1 MGGVLR
7 AFGRMLTGSPSGE
20 RTPPARRMHRRHP
33 VVERAQESGAV
44 FVVLRRL
51 RAPLITLILVFAV
64 SVLGLALIPGQD
76 DAGRPVRLGVF
87 DAFYFMSYTATTIG
101 FGELPNEF
109 TYAQRLWV
117 TVAIYLTVV
126 GWAYAIGAVL
136 TLLQDRAFRRA
147 LTTGHV
153 TRKVARL
160 REPFLLV
167 AGYGQTGEQLGAAF
181 DALGRRFTVI
191 DRDESRIDV
200 LELNT
205 SHADVPGLAGDARD
219 LQQLVVA
226 GLDHPW
232 CEGVVAL
239 TNDDQANLAVVMS
252 AALLR
257 PELPVFARTTSSV
270 VAERMRAFGTPT
282 VINPFDRFGDRLRLA
297 LRAPSSYRLTTWLES
312 GPGAELPEL
321 RQAPPPGRWVVA
333 GYGSF
338 GRHFARDLR
347 AEGLE
352 VVTIDADPGR
362 DGGDADDPTVVGD
375 ASDPQVLHRARL
387 VGAVGFVAGTDD
399 DFTNM
404 SLVAEARRIAPEV
417 FVAARQNSPAS
428 DPLFA
433 ALEVDALLVPT
444 AVVAHEAYAQLSTP
458 LLWRFLRGVL
468 EQDDAWAAEVTDRLR
483 RHCGRHLDP
492 LWKVR
497 LDEVEAPSLR
507 GWLEGGRL
515 RLGDLLR
522 NPVDREERLAAVPL
536 VLRQGEEHLLAPAD
550 DVVLGRGDEL
560 LFAGRPA
567 VRRALEATLLDD
579 AVPEY
584 LVSGRRV
591 ASGWLWR
598 KFDRQVPSPSP
609 EP

>member
-7 AFGRMLTGSPSGE
+7 AFWRLFAGSPSSQ
-20 RTPPARRMHRRHP
+20 RTPPQRRMYRRHP
-33 VVERAQESGAV
+33 VVVRATESGAV

-51 RAPLITLILVFAV
+51 RAPLITLILVFTV
-64 SVLGLALIPGQD
+64 SVVGLSLVPGQD
-76 DAGRPVRLGVF
+76 TEGRPARMSVF

-109 TYAQRLWV
+109 SYAQRMWV
-117 TVAIYLTVV
+117 TGAIYLTVI

-160 REPFLLV
+160 REPFLLM
-167 AGYGQTGEQLGAAF
+167 AGYGQTGEKLGEAF
-181 DALGRRFTVI
+181 DALGRRFTVV
-191 DRDESRIDV
+191 DRDEARIDV

-205 SHADVPGLAGDARD
+205 SHADVPGLVGDARD
-219 LQQLVVA
+219 LHALVVA

-239 TNDDQANLAVVMS
+239 TNDDQANLAVTMS

-257 PELPVFARTTSSV
+257 PELPVVARTTSAV
-270 VAERMRAFGTPT
+270 VAERMRAFGSPT

-297 LRAPSSYRLTTWLES
+297 LRAPSSYQLTTWLES
-312 GPGAELPEL
+312 GPGAELPER
-321 RQAPPPGRWVVA
+321 RQPPAPGRWVVA
-333 GYGSF
+333 GYGTF
-338 GRHFARDLR
+338 GRHFAGDLR

-352 VVTIDADPGR
+352 VATIDPRAVEGEQ
-362 DGGDADDPTVVGD
+362 DPTVVGD
-375 ASDPQVLHRARL
+375 ASDPDVLVEAGL
-387 VGAVGFVAGTDD
+387 VGAVGFVAGSDD
-399 DFTNM
+399 DITNM
-404 SLVAEARRIAPEV
+404 SLVAEARRVAPGM
-417 FVAARQNSPAS
+417 FIAARQNSPTSA
-428 DPLFA
+428 PLFA

-444 AVVAHEAYAQLSTP
+444 TVVANEAYAQLSTP
-458 LLWRFLRGVL
+458 LLWRFVRGML
-468 EQDDAWAAEVTDRLR
+468 QRDDAWAARVTARLVEQ
-483 RHCGRHLDP
+483 CGRHLDP

-497 LDEVEAPSLR
+497 LDESEAPSLTR
-507 GWLEGGRL
+507 WLAEGRL
-515 RLGDLLR
+515 TLGDLLR
-522 NPVDREERLAAVPL
+522 SPVDRDRPLAAVTL
-536 VLRQGEEHLLAPAD
+536 VVRQGDEHLLAPDD
-550 DVVLGRGDEL
+550 DVVLRPGDEL
-560 LFAGRPA
+560 LFAGRPG

-584 LVSGRRV
+584 LVEGRRV

-598 KFDRQVPSPSP
+598 KLSRQVPAAD
-609 EP
+609 

>member
-7 AFGRMLTGSPSGE
+7 AFWRLLSGPPSGPPGSPA
-20 RTPPARRMHRRHP
+20 PRRMRRRDR
-33 VVERAQESGAV
+33 VVTRAQESGAV

-51 RAPLITLILVFAV
+51 RAPLITLILVFTV
-64 SVLGLALIPGQD
+64 SVVGLALIPGQD
-76 DAGRPVRLGVF
+76 AEGRPMRLSVF

-101 FGELPNEF
+101 FGELPTTF

-117 TVAIYLTVV
+117 TGAIYLTVV
-126 GWAYAIGAVL
+126 GWAYAIGSVL

-147 LTTGHV
+147 LTAGHV
-153 TRKVARL
+153 TRKVRRL
-160 REPFLLV
+160 REPFLLM
-167 AGYGQTGEQLGAAF
+167 AGYGQTGERLGEAF
-181 DALGRRFTVI
+181 DELGRRFTVV
-191 DRDESRIDV
+191 DRDEARIDV

-205 SHADVPGLAGDARD
+205 SHADVPGLVGDARD
-219 LQQLVVA
+219 LHALVVA
-226 GLDHPW
+226 GLDHPY

-252 AALLR
+252 TALLR
-257 PELPVFARTTSSV
+257 PDLPVVARTTSAV

-297 LRAPSSYRLTTWLES
+297 LRAPSSYQLTTWLES
-312 GPGAELPEL
+312 GPGAELPE
-321 RQAPPPGRWVVA
+321 RKEAPAPGRWVVA
-333 GYGSF
+333 GYGTF
-338 GRHFARDLR
+338 GRHFAGDLR

-352 VVTIDADPGR
+352 VVTIDPTPTD
-362 DGGDADDPTVVGD
+362 DGEDPTLLGD
-375 ASDPQVLHRARL
+375 ASDPDVLARAG
-387 VGAVGFVAGTDD
+387 VDGAVGFVAGTDD
-399 DFTNM
+399 DITNM
-404 SLVAEARRIAPEV
+404 SLVAEARRIAPGV
-417 FVAARQNSPAS
+417 FVAARQNSPTS

-468 EQDDAWAAEVTDRLR
+468 ERDDDWAAEVTARLLDT
-483 RHCGRHLDP
+483 CGRRLDP

-497 LDEVEAPSLR
+497 LDEAEAPSL
-507 GWLEGGRL
+507 GSWLAAGRL

-522 NPVDREERLAAVPL
+522 SPVDRDRRLAAVPL
-536 VLRQGEEHLLAPAD
+536 VVRQGEEHLLAPGD
-550 DVVLGRGDEL
+550 DVVLRPGDEL
-560 LFAGRPA
+560 LLAGRPA

-591 ASGWLWR
+591 PSGWLWR
-598 KFDRQVPSPSP
+598 KLSRRVP
-609 EP
+609 EPSR

>member
-1 MGGVLR
+1 MV
-7 AFGRMLTGSPSGE
+7 T
-20 RTPPARRMHRRHP
+20 
-33 VVERAQESGAV
+33 RAQESGAV

-51 RAPLITLILVFAV
+51 RAPLITLILVFTV
-64 SVLGLALIPGQD
+64 SVVGLSLVPGQD
-76 DAGRPVRLGVF
+76 AEGQPARMSVF

-109 TYAQRLWV
+109 TYAQRMWV
-117 TVAIYLTVV
+117 TGAIYLTVV

-153 TRKVARL
+153 TRKVRRL
-160 REPFLLV
+160 REPFLLM
-167 AGYGQTGEQLGAAF
+167 AGYGQTGEQLGEAF

-205 SHADVPGLAGDARD
+205 SHADVPGLVGDARD
-219 LQQLVVA
+219 LHALVVA

-239 TNDDQANLAVVMS
+239 TNDDQANLAVAIS

-257 PELPVFARTTSSV
+257 PELPVVARTTSAV

-297 LRAPSSYRLTTWLES
+297 LRAPASYQLTTWLES
-312 GPGAELPEL
+312 GPGAELPE
-321 RQAPPPGRWVVA
+321 RRSAPAPGRWVVA
-333 GYGSF
+333 GYGTF
-338 GRHFARDLR
+338 GRHFAADLR

-352 VVTIDADPGR
+352 VATIDPRAVEGEV
-362 DGGDADDPTVVGD
+362 DPTVVGD
-375 ASDPQVLHRARL
+375 ASDPAVLAESGL
-387 VGAVGFVAGTDD
+387 VGAVGFIAGTDD
-399 DFTNM
+399 DITNM
-404 SLVAEARRIAPEV
+404 SLVAEARRVEPGV
-417 FVAARQNSPAS
+417 FVAARQNVPTSA
-428 DPLFA
+428 PLFT

-444 AVVAHEAYAQLSTP
+444 AVVASEAYAQLSTP
-458 LLWRFLRGVL
+458 LLWRFLRGLL
-468 EQDDAWAAEVTDRLR
+468 ERDDAWAARVTDRLLEQ
-483 RHCGRHLDP
+483 CGRHLDP

-497 LDEVEAPSLR
+497 LDETEAPSLT
-507 GWLEGGRL
+507 GWLDEGRL
-515 RLGDLLR
+515 CLGDLLR
-522 NPVDREERLAAVPL
+522 SPVDRDRRLAAVVL
-536 VLRQGEEHLLAPAD
+536 VLRQGEEHLLAPED
-550 DVVLGRGDEL
+550 DVVLRPGDEL
-560 LFAGRPA
+560 LLAGRPA

-579 AVPEY
+579 AVPDY
-584 LVSGRRV
+584 LVNGRRV

-598 KFDRQVPSPSP
+598 KLSGHVPSTSG
-609 EP
+609 

>member
-7 AFGRMLTGSPSGE
+7 AFWRQFAGS
-20 RTPPARRMHRRHP
+20 RTPPPRRMRGRQR
-33 VVERAQESGAV
+33 VVPRAAESGAV

-51 RAPLITLILVFAV
+51 RAPLITLILVFAI
-64 SVLGLALIPGQD
+64 SVLGLSLVPGQD
-76 DAGRPVRLGVF
+76 AEGNPARMSVF

-101 FGELPNEF
+101 FGELPNAF
-109 TYAQRLWV
+109 TYAQRMWV
-117 TVAIYLTVV
+117 TGAIYLTVV

-147 LTTGHV
+147 LTRGHV

-160 REPFLLV
+160 REPFLLM
-167 AGYGQTGEQLGAAF
+167 AGYGQTGEMLGEAF

-191 DRDESRIDV
+191 DLDESRIDV

-205 SHADVPGLAGDARD
+205 SHADVPGLVGDARD
-219 LQQLVVA
+219 LHALVIA

-239 TNDDQANLAVVMS
+239 TNDDQANLAVAMS

-257 PELPVFARTTSSV
+257 PELPVVARTTSAV
-270 VAERMRAFGTPT
+270 VAERMSAFGSPT

-297 LRAPSSYRLTTWLES
+297 LRAPSSYQLTTWLES
-312 GPGAELPEL
+312 GPGAALPE
-321 RQAPPPGRWVVA
+321 RREAPAPGRWVVA
-333 GYGSF
+333 GYGAF
-338 GRHFARDLR
+338 GRHFSGDLR

-352 VVTIDADPGR
+352 VATIDPEPL
-362 DGGDADDPTVVGD
+362 DGEESPTVTGD
-375 ASDPQVLHRARL
+375 ASDPDVLVAAGL

-399 DFTNM
+399 DITNM
-404 SLVAEARRIAPEV
+404 SLVAEARRVAPGV

-433 ALEVDALLVPT
+433 AMDVDALLVPT

-458 LLWRFLRGVL
+458 LLWRFLRGLL
-468 EQDDAWAAEVTDRLR
+468 ERDDAWAAEVTARLVEQ
-483 RHCGRHLDP
+483 CGHHLDP

-497 LDEVEAPSLR
+497 LDETEAPSLG
-507 GWLEGGRL
+507 GWLSSGRL

-522 NPVDREERLAAVPL
+522 SPVDRERRLAVVPL
-536 VLRQGEEHLLAPAD
+536 VLKQGEEHLLAPAD
-550 DVVLGRGDEL
+550 DVVLGPGDEL
-560 LFAGRPA
+560 LLAGRPA
-567 VRRALEATLLDD
+567 ERRALEATLMDD

-584 LVSGRRV
+584 LVSGQRV

-598 KFDRQVPSPSP
+598 KLSGRVPTTSG
-609 EP
+609 

>member
-7 AFGRMLTGSPSGE
+7 AFWGLLTGAPSGSG
-20 RTPPARRMHRRHP
+20 TPPHRRMRRRHP
-33 VVERAQESGAV
+33 AVARAQESGAV

-51 RAPLITLILVFAV
+51 RAPLITLILVFTV
-64 SVLGLALIPGQD
+64 SVVGLSLVPGQD
-76 DAGRPVRLGVF
+76 AEGDPARMSVF

-117 TVAIYLTVV
+117 TGSIYLTVV

-167 AGYGQTGEQLGAAF
+167 AGYGQTGEQLGEAF
-181 DALGRRFTVI
+181 DALGRRFTVV

-205 SHADVPGLAGDARD
+205 SHADVPGLVGDARD
-219 LQQLVVA
+219 LHALVVA

-252 AALLR
+252 TALLR
-257 PELPVFARTTSSV
+257 PELPVVARTTSGV
-270 VAERMRAFGTPT
+270 VAERMRAFGSPT

-297 LRAPSSYRLTTWLES
+297 LRAPASFQLTTWLES
-312 GPGAELPEL
+312 GPGAELPE
-321 RQAPPPGRWVVA
+321 RREAPAPGRWVVA

-352 VVTIDADPGR
+352 VVTIDPTPT
-362 DGGDADDPTVVGD
+362 DGEDPTVVGD
-375 ASDPQVLHRARL
+375 ASDPDVLRDSRL

-399 DFTNM
+399 DITNM
-404 SLVAEARRIAPEV
+404 SLVAEARRIAPDV

-458 LLWRFLRGVL
+458 LLWRFLRGLL
-468 EQDDAWAAEVTDRLR
+468 ERDDAWAAGVTERLLQD
-483 RHCGRHLDP
+483 CGRHLDP

-497 LDEVEAPSLR
+497 LDEAEAPSLG
-507 GWLEGGRL
+507 GWLAGGRL
-515 RLGDLLR
+515 TLGDLLR
-522 NPVDREERLAAVPL
+522 NPVDRDRRLAAVPL
-536 VLRQGEEHLLAPAD
+536 VLKQGAQHLLAPED
-550 DVVLGRGDEL
+550 DVVLGPGDEL

-584 LVSGRRV
+584 LVTGRRV

-598 KFDRQVPSPSP
+598 KLSRRVP
-609 EP
+609 EPSR

>member
-7 AFGRMLTGSPSGE
+7 AFWRQFAGSS
-20 RTPPARRMHRRHP
+20 TPPPKRMHRRHP
-33 VVERAQESGAV
+33 VVTRAAESGAV

-51 RAPLITLILVFAV
+51 RAPLITLILVFTV
-64 SVLGLALIPGQD
+64 SVVGLSLVPGQD
-76 DAGRPVRLGVF
+76 ATGAPARMSVF

-109 TYAQRLWV
+109 TYAQRMWV
-117 TVAIYLTVV
+117 TGAIYLTVV

-147 LTTGHV
+147 LTRGHV

-160 REPFLLV
+160 REPFLLM
-167 AGYGQTGEQLGAAF
+167 AGYGQTGEMLGESF

-191 DRDESRIDV
+191 DRDDARIDV

-205 SHADVPGLAGDARD
+205 SHADVPGLVGDARD
-219 LQQLVVA
+219 LHALVVA

-239 TNDDQANLAVVMS
+239 TNDDQANLAVAMA

-257 PELPVFARTTSSV
+257 PELPVVARTTSAV
-270 VAERMRAFGTPT
+270 VAERMAAFGSPT

-297 LRAPSSYRLTTWLES
+297 LRAPSSYQLTTWLES
-312 GPGAELPEL
+312 GPGAALPEW
-321 RQAPPPGRWVVA
+321 RDAPAPGRWVVA
-333 GYGSF
+333 GYGAF
-338 GRHFARDLR
+338 GRHFSSDLR

-352 VVTIDADPGR
+352 VATIDPHPADGEEP
-362 DGGDADDPTVVGD
+362 PTVVGD
-375 ASDPQVLHRARL
+375 ASDPDVLRAAGL

-399 DFTNM
+399 DITNV
-404 SLVAEARRIAPEV
+404 SLVAEARRVAPGV
-417 FVAARQNSPAS
+417 FVAARQNDPTSG
-428 DPLFA
+428 PLFA

-458 LLWRFLRGVL
+458 LLWRFLRGLL
-468 EQDDAWAAEVTDRLR
+468 ERDDAWAAEVTARLVEQ
-483 RHCGRHLDP
+483 CGHHLDP
-492 LWKVR
+492 LWKVL
-497 LDEVEAPSLR
+497 LDDAEAPSLR

-522 NPVDREERLAAVPL
+522 SPVDRERRLAVVPL
-536 VLRQGEEHLLAPAD
+536 VLRQGEEHLLAPGD
-550 DVVLGRGDEL
+550 DVVLRPGDEL

-567 VRRALEATLLDD
+567 ERRALTATLLDD

-584 LVSGRRV
+584 LVSGQRV

-598 KFDRQVPSPSP
+598 KLSGRVPTASG
-609 EP
+609 

>member
-7 AFGRMLTGSPSGE
+7 AFWRVLTGSPSGE
-20 RTPPARRMHRRHP
+20 RLPPARRMRRRHP
-33 VVERAQESGAV
+33 VVTRAQESGAV

-64 SVLGLALIPGQD
+64 SVLGLSLIPGQD
-76 DAGRPVRLGVF
+76 AAGHAVRLSVF

-109 TYAQRLWV
+109 TYGQRLWV
-117 TVAIYLTVV
+117 TGAIYLTVI

-136 TLLQDRAFRRA
+136 SLLQDRGFRRA
-147 LTTGHV
+147 LTIGHV

-167 AGYGQTGEQLGAAF
+167 AGYGQTGEKLGDAF
-181 DALGRRFTVI
+181 DALGRRFTVV
-191 DRDESRIDV
+191 DVDESRIDT

-205 SHADVPGLAGDARD
+205 SHADAPGLVGDARD
-219 LQQLVVA
+219 LHTLLVA

-232 CEGVVAL
+232 CEAVVAV
-239 TNDDQANLAVVMS
+239 TDDDRANLAVVIT
-252 AALLR
+252 AATLR
-257 PELPVFARTTSSV
+257 PEIPVVARTTSAV
-270 VAERMRAFGTPT
+270 VAERMGAFGSPT

-297 LRAPSSYRLTTWLES
+297 LRAPASAQLSTWLES
-312 GPGAELPEL
+312 GPGAELPE
-321 RQAPPPGRWVVA
+321 RRDPPAPGRWVVA

-338 GRHFARDLR
+338 GRHFSADLR

-352 VVTIDADPGR
+352 VRTIDRAPADGEEP
-362 DGGDADDPTVVGD
+362 PTVVGD
-375 ASDPQVLHRARL
+375 ASEPDVLAAAGMA
-387 VGAVGFVAGTDD
+387 GAVGFVAATDD

-404 SLVAEARRIAPEV
+404 SLVAEARRIAPGV

-428 DPLFA
+428 DPLFE
-433 ALEVDALLVPT
+433 ALEIDALLVPT
-444 AVVAHEAYAQLSTP
+444 AVVANEAYAQLSTP
-458 LLWRFLRGVL
+458 LLWQFLRGL
-468 EQDDAWAAEVTDRLR
+468 PDRDDAWAADVTARLVEQ
-483 RHCGRHLDP
+483 CGRHLDP
-492 LWKVR
+492 LWKVV
-497 LDEVEAPSLR
+497 LDAAEAPALR
-507 GWLEGGRL
+507 GWLDGDRL

-522 NPVDREERLAAVPL
+522 SPVDRDRRLAAVPL
-536 VLRQGEEHLLAPAD
+536 LLRQGEEHLLAPGD

-579 AVPEY
+579 AIPEY

-591 ASGWLWR
+591 PSGWLWR
-598 KFDRQVPSPSP
+598 RLSRRAPVPSA
-609 EP
+609 